1 MDYNLVA
8 QVDDNDAASQ
18 SGDSDIA
25 DHPSVEPASSG
36 HQAHESIASVQQ
48 GRGNLIDSI
57 NPSDINHSS
66 SYELIEDDDYAE
78 NVEQNKP
85 IPAAEAHSARQI
97 STAVDLTS
105 IGAEIAPRSTEPLVR
120 TSSDVSIPLR
130 HPTPDLQSL
139 QGAYVGNIERLEKS
153 AERLSMTSSDLGVE
167 LRKLDLE
174 QKRRSSA
181 SSAHQGPDSPS
192 TREMSIG
199 SLSNSII
206 AVNSAAR
213 SGGYSPGGFLT
224 SPRGSI
230 ISGSRFR
237 STSVTSPLQEI
248 HEPGHEE
255 EMETTAVDTFDD
267 RDVPIL
273 TPRPLPA
280 HARNNEV
287 ELHNPYAADETF
299 QEAAPD
305 RPLTAQSTDTYQQV
319 TNLFLDF
326 DGVHFVPHPKEPG
339 LSRQLSLNRP
349 PLATSAEPLKE
360 PQAGK
365 DMVFYPAPIPKF
377 LNLPQRLSKQSAK
390 VNNEKRRTQ
399 LMGMISA
406 ADKEAKAEEIHD
418 QRASKRLSTL
428 PPQLRASVF
437 FDQPSSN
444 LATLE
449 VQLKDRSAVSTLDS
463 ILDASTHAPV
473 SAFTDHPIVGSA
485 GAKVYGSADKKRA
498 SRLLAGKG
506 GKDGTRTGPGPRESA
521 FFVPGQGLHAY
532 SDTEAAEGDPMH
544 PGGSENKHG
553 SHSPFSSDA
562 ESSGTHDSEEDTTDE
577 EDDDEEDG
585 ISEPERFDN
594 DESMLFGRPT
604 TLLAE
609 LQMRKEE
616 QKQRNR
622 SAAKA
627 FPNGMHSTLLEL
639 DAVAQAQSNKR
650 RQKHVTLAW
659 EAEAAVNP
667 DDADDEDIPLGILYG
682 NKNPAEEERPLG
694 LMERRELEENEPLS
708 KRRARLRG
716 EAIPTAMPNKRASA
730 MTRLQSSAA
739 PESDSEDEGETLAQR
754 LRRLKQEKKDKTKSV
769 ISTEFE
775 TEIMNELG
783 RFLPNKPVAKE
794 PEPTT
799 KAVEKVVTNEEEEEE
814 VVVVEQEE
822 EETLA
827 QRRKRLQAEAA
838 QAQSKNVRASRSM
851 ADILSAYPASKAGFP
866 VSGNAHAR
874 QTSLRPGSVH
884 TQRLSTGFT
893 VPPSMTFHAGLA
905 QTPNHHPSMPDYETQ
920 PAYGN
925 MPYNAAFMPG
935 VAAGMTAYGASMQY
949 PHNAT
954 MMQQNIID
962 PRQADIIDRWRQS
975 IGR

>member
-1 MDYNLVA
+1 MDYHSIA

-18 SGDSDIA
+18 STDSDIA
-25 DHPSVEPASSG
+25 DHPSGEPANLG
-36 HQAHESIASVQQ
+36 HKAHESIASVQQ
-48 GRGNLIDSI
+48 GLGSLIDSI
-57 NPSDINHSS
+57 NNGDKNHSS
-66 SYELIEDDDYAE
+66 SYELIEDDDYE
-78 NVEQNKP
+78 ETIEQSKP
-85 IPAAEAHSARQI
+85 IPATAANSARQT
-97 STAVDLTS
+97 STVADSSST
-105 IGAEIAPRSTEPLVR
+105 GAEIAPRSTSPEPLVR

-153 AERLSMTSSDLGVE
+153 AERLSMTSSDLGAE

-181 SSAHQGPDSPS
+181 SSAYQGPDSPS
-192 TREMSIG
+192 TRQMSIG

-255 EMETTAVDTFDD
+255 EMEATAVDAFDD

-287 ELHNPYAADETF
+287 ELHNPYAPEEPF
-299 QEAAPD
+299 QEVPG
-305 RPLTAQSTDTYQQV
+305 RPLTAQSTDTYQQA

-349 PLATSAEPLKE
+349 PLATSAERHKE

-365 DMVFYPAPIPKF
+365 DMVYYPAPIPKF

-399 LMGMISA
+399 LMDIISA
-406 ADKEAKAEEIHD
+406 TDKEAKIEEINE
-418 QRASKRLSTL
+418 QRVSKRLSTL

-444 LATLE
+444 LASLE
-449 VQLKDRSAVSTLDS
+449 VQLKDHSAVTTLDS

-506 GKDGTRTGPGPRESA
+506 SKDGIKSGPGTRESA
-521 FFVPGQGLHAY
+521 LFVPGQGLHAY
-532 SDTEAAEGDPMH
+532 SATEAAEGDPMH
-544 PGGSENKHG
+544 PGGSEHEHR
-553 SHSPFSSDA
+553 SHSQSSSDA
-562 ESSGTHDSEEDTTDE
+562 ESSDPHDSEEHTSDE
-577 EDDDEEDG
+577 EDDEEEDST
-585 ISEPERFDN
+585 SEPERFDN

-627 FPNGMHSTLLEL
+627 FPNGMHSTLLQL

-659 EAEAAVNP
+659 EAEAVGDP

-716 EAIPTAMPNKRASA
+716 EAIPTTMPNKRAST
-730 MTRLQSSAA
+730 MTQLQSFPAA
-739 PESDSEDEGETLAQR
+739 QSDSEDEGETLAQR
-754 LRRLKQEKKDKTKSV
+754 LHRLKQEKRDKTKSV

-775 TEIMNELG
+775 TEIMSELG
-783 RFLPNKPVAKE
+783 KLLPEEPKAKE

-799 KAVEKVVTNEEEEEE
+799 KTVEKVVANEEE
-814 VVVVEQEE
+814 EE

-827 QRRKRLQAEAA
+827 QRRKRLQVEAA

-851 ADILSAYPASKAGFP
+851 ADILSAYPASNAGLP
-866 VSGNAHAR
+866 ISSNAHAR
-874 QTSLRPGSVH
+874 QTSLRPTSVH

-893 VPPSMTFHAGLA
+893 VPPSMAFHTGLA
-905 QTPNHHPSMPDYETQ
+905 QTPSQHPSMLGYEPQ

-935 VAAGMTAYGASMQY
+935 VAAGMNAYGAGVQY
-949 PHNAT
+949 PHNAA

-962 PRQADIIDRWRQS
+962 PRQADVIDRWRQS
-975 IGR
+975 VAR

>member
-1 MDYNLVA
+1 MDYNPVA

-18 SGDSDIA
+18 SSDSDIA
-25 DHPSVEPASSG
+25 DHTSVEPADSG
-36 HQAHESIASVQQ
+36 HKAHESIASVQQ
-48 GRGNLIDSI
+48 GLGNLIGSI
-57 NPSDINHSS
+57 NTSDKNHSS
-66 SYELIEDDDYAE
+66 SYELIEDDDYEEAI
-78 NVEQNKP
+78 EQNKP
-85 IPAAEAHSARQI
+85 TLANHQT
-97 STAVDLTS
+97 STVADS
-105 IGAEIAPRSTEPLVR
+105 SSPGAEIAPRSTSPEPLVR

-139 QGAYVGNIERLEKS
+139 QGAYVGNIERLERS
-153 AERLSMTSSDLGVE
+153 AERLSMTSSDIGVE

-181 SSAHQGPDSPS
+181 SSAYQGPDSPP
-192 TREMSIG
+192 TRQMSIG

-248 HEPGHEE
+248 HEPGHDE
-255 EMETTAVDTFDD
+255 EMGFTAVDTLGD

-287 ELHNPYAADETF
+287 ELHNPYAADEMF
-299 QEAAPD
+299 PEVPD
-305 RPLTAQSTDTYQQV
+305 RPLTAQSTDTYQQA

-339 LSRQLSLNRP
+339 LSNQLSLNKP
-349 PLATSAEPLKE
+349 PLATSAERHKE

-365 DMVFYPAPIPKF
+365 DMVYYPAPIPKF

-390 VNNEKRRTQ
+390 TNNEKRRTQ
-399 LMGMISA
+399 LMDIISA
-406 ADKEAKAEEIHD
+406 TDKEGKVDEINQ
-418 QRASKRLSTL
+418 QRVSKRLSTL

-444 LATLE
+444 LASLE
-449 VQLKDRSAVSTLDS
+449 VQLKDNSAVSTLDS

-485 GAKVYGSADKKRA
+485 GAKVYGSANKKRA
-498 SRLLAGKG
+498 SRQLAGKG
-506 GKDGTRTGPGPRESA
+506 SKDGIRSGPGPRESA
-521 FFVPGQGLHAY
+521 LFVPGQGLHTY
-532 SDTEAAEGDPMH
+532 SDTQAAEGDPMH
-544 PGGSENKHG
+544 PGGSEEEHR
-553 SHSPFSSDA
+553 SHSQSSSDG
-562 ESSGTHDSEEDTTDE
+562 ESSDGHDSEEHTS
-577 EDDDEEDG
+577 DDEEEDSN
-585 ISEPERFDN
+585 SEPERFDN

-627 FPNGMHSTLLEL
+627 FPNGLHSTLLQL

-659 EAEAAVNP
+659 EAEAVGDP
-667 DDADDEDIPLGILYG
+667 EDADDEDIPLGILYG

-716 EAIPTAMPNKRASA
+716 DALPITTPNKRAST
-730 MTRLQSSAA
+730 MTQLQSNPAA
-739 PESDSEDEGETLAQR
+739 QPDSEDEGETLAQR
-754 LRRLKQEKKDKTKSV
+754 LRRLKQEKRDKTKSV

-775 TEIMNELG
+775 TEIMTELG
-783 RFLPNKPVAKE
+783 KLLPQEPVAKE

-799 KAVEKVVTNEEEEEE
+799 KPVEKVLANAE
-814 VVVVEQEE
+814 EE

-838 QAQSKNVRASRSM
+838 QAQPKNVRASRSM
-851 ADILSAYPASKAGFP
+851 ADILSAYPASNAGFP
-866 VSGNAHAR
+866 VSNSTHAR
-874 QTSLRPGSVH
+874 QTSLRPTSVH

-905 QTPNHHPSMPDYETQ
+905 QTPSHHPSMLGYETQ
-920 PAYGN
+920 PGYGN
-925 MPYNAAFMPG
+925 MPYNAVFTPG
-935 VAAGMTAYGASMQY
+935 VATGMNAYGAGMQY
-949 PHNAT
+949 PHNAA
-954 MMQQNIID
+954 MIQQNIID
-962 PRQADIIDRWRQS
+962 PRQADVIDRWRQS
-975 IGR
+975 VAR

>member
-1 MDYNLVA
+1 MDYNPVA

-18 SGDSDIA
+18 SSDADIA
-25 DHPSVEPASSG
+25 DHPSVEPANSG
-36 HQAHESIASVQQ
+36 QKAHESIASVQQ
-48 GRGNLIDSI
+48 GLGNLIDSI
-57 NPSDINHSS
+57 NKSDKNHSS
-66 SYELIEDDDYAE
+66 SYELIEDDDYE
-78 NVEQNKP
+78 ETIEQNKP
-85 IPAAEAHSARQI
+85 IPAIGANSAHPT
-97 STAVDLTS
+97 STVADLSST
-105 IGAEIAPRSTEPLVR
+105 GAEIAPRSTSPEPLVR

-153 AERLSMTSSDLGVE
+153 AERLSMTSSDIGVE
-167 LRKLDLE
+167 LRKLDLD

-181 SSAHQGPDSPS
+181 SSAYQGPDSPS
-192 TREMSIG
+192 TRQMSIG

-255 EMETTAVDTFDD
+255 EMEAIAVDTFDD

-287 ELHNPYAADETF
+287 ELHNPYAPEETF
-299 QEAAPD
+299 QGVPD
-305 RPLTAQSTDTYQQV
+305 RPLTAQSTDTYQQA

-349 PLATSAEPLKE
+349 PLATSAERHKE

-365 DMVFYPAPIPKF
+365 DMVYYPAPIPKF

-399 LMGMISA
+399 LMDIISA
-406 ADKEAKAEEIHD
+406 TDKEAKIEQMNE
-418 QRASKRLSTL
+418 QRVSKRLSTL

-444 LATLE
+444 LASLE
-449 VQLKDRSAVSTLDS
+449 VQMKDHSAVTTLDS

-506 GKDGTRTGPGPRESA
+506 SKDGIRTAPGPRESA
-521 FFVPGQGLHAY
+521 LFVPGQGLHAY

-544 PGGSENKHG
+544 PGGSEHG
-553 SHSPFSSDA
+553 HRSHSQTSSDA
-562 ESSGTHDSEEDTTDE
+562 ESSDGHDSEEHTSDE
-577 EDDDEEDG
+577 DDEEDEDST
-585 ISEPERFDN
+585 SEPERFDN

-627 FPNGMHSTLLEL
+627 FPNGLHSTLLEL

-659 EAEAAVNP
+659 EAEAAENP

-682 NKNPAEEERPLG
+682 NKNLAEEERPLG

-716 EAIPTAMPNKRASA
+716 EAIPATMPNKRAST
-730 MTRLQSSAA
+730 MTQLQSFPVAQ
-739 PESDSEDEGETLAQR
+739 SDSEGEGETLAQR
-754 LRRLKQEKKDKTKSV
+754 LRRLKQEKRDKTKSV

-775 TEIMNELG
+775 TEIMSELG
-783 RFLPNKPVAKE
+783 KLLPEEPKAKE
-794 PEPTT
+794 PEPAT
-799 KAVEKVVTNEEEEEE
+799 KAATKAAEKDGTTEEE
-814 VVVVEQEE
+814 EE

-851 ADILSAYPASKAGFP
+851 ADILSAYPASNAGFP
-866 VSGNAHAR
+866 ISGNAHAR
-874 QTSLRPGSVH
+874 QASLRPGSVH
-884 TQRLSTGFT
+884 TQRLSTGLT
-893 VPPSMTFHAGLA
+893 VPPSMTFHTGLA
-905 QTPNHHPSMPDYETQ
+905 QTPSHHPSMLGYETQ
-920 PAYGN
+920 PTYGN

-935 VAAGMTAYGASMQY
+935 VATGMNAYGAGMQY
-949 PHNAT
+949 SHNAT

-962 PRQADIIDRWRQS
+962 PRQADVIDRWRQS
-975 IGR
+975 VAR

>member
-1 MDYNLVA
+1 MEYNVVA

-18 SGDSDIA
+18 SSDSDIA
-25 DHPSVEPASSG
+25 DHPSVEPSNLG
-36 HQAHESIASVQQ
+36 QKAHESITSVQQ
-48 GRGNLIDSI
+48 GLGDLIDSI
-57 NPSDINHSS
+57 NHSDKNHSS
-66 SYELIEDDDYAE
+66 SYELIEDDDYE
-78 NVEQNKP
+78 ETIEQNKP
-85 IPAAEAHSARQI
+85 ISATGANSARQT
-97 STAVDLTS
+97 STVADSSSTS
-105 IGAEIAPRSTEPLVR
+105 AEIAPRSTSPEPLVR

-139 QGAYVGNIERLEKS
+139 QGAYVGNIVRLEKS
-153 AERLSMTSSDLGVE
+153 AERLSMTSSDIGVE

-181 SSAHQGPDSPS
+181 SSAYQGPDSPS
-192 TREMSIG
+192 TRQMSIG

-248 HEPGHEE
+248 QEPRHEE
-255 EMETTAVDTFDD
+255 EMESNAVDTFDD

-287 ELHNPYAADETF
+287 ELHNPYAAEETF
-299 QEAAPD
+299 QEVPD
-305 RPLTAQSTDTYQQV
+305 RPLTAQSTDTYQQA

-339 LSRQLSLNRP
+339 LTRQLSLNRL
-349 PLATSAEPLKE
+349 PLATSAERHKE

-365 DMVFYPAPIPKF
+365 DMVYYPAPIPKF

-390 VNNEKRRTQ
+390 SNNEKRRTQ
-399 LMGMISA
+399 LMDIISA
-406 ADKEAKAEEIHD
+406 TDKEAKVEEIHE
-418 QRASKRLSTL
+418 QRVSKRLSTL

-437 FDQPSSN
+437 FDQPSSK
-444 LATLE
+444 LASLE
-449 VQLKDRSAVSTLDS
+449 VQLKDHSAVTTLDS

-485 GAKVYGSADKKRA
+485 GAKVYGSADKKRQ

-506 GKDGTRTGPGPRESA
+506 NKDGIRTGPGPRESA
-521 FFVPGQGLHAY
+521 LFVPGEGLHAY
-532 SDTEAAEGDPMH
+532 SDTEAAERDPMH
-544 PGGSENKHG
+544 PGDFEGDGHR
-553 SHSPFSSDA
+553 SHSRSSSEA
-562 ESSGTHDSEEDTTDE
+562 ESSDGHDSEEHTTDE
-577 EDDDEEDG
+577 EDDST
-585 ISEPERFDN
+585 SEPERFDN

-627 FPNGMHSTLLEL
+627 FPHGMHSTLLEL

-659 EAEAAVNP
+659 EAEAAENP

-716 EAIPTAMPNKRASA
+716 EAIPTTIPNKRAST
-730 MTRLQSSAA
+730 MTQLQSFATA
-739 PESDSEDEGETLAQR
+739 ESDSDNEGETLAQR
-754 LRRLKQEKKDKTKSV
+754 LRRLKQEKRDKMKSV

-775 TEIMNELG
+775 TEIMTELG
-783 RFLPNKPVAKE
+783 KLLPDEPVAKE
-794 PEPTT
+794 SEPSP
-799 KAVEKVVTNEEEEEE
+799 KAVEKAVANDGE
-814 VVVVEQEE
+814 EE
-822 EETLA
+822 EETLG

-851 ADILSAYPASKAGFP
+851 ADIVSAYPASNARFP
-866 VSGNAHAR
+866 IPGNAHAR

-893 VPPSMTFHAGLA
+893 VPPSMTFQTGLA
-905 QTPNHHPSMPDYETQ
+905 QTPSHHPSILGYEAQ

-935 VAAGMTAYGASMQY
+935 VAAGVNAYGASMQY
-949 PHNAT
+949 PHNTA
-954 MMQQNIID
+954 MMQQNIVD
-962 PRQADIIDRWRQS
+962 PRQADVIDRWRQS
-975 IGR
+975 VAR

>member
-1 MDYNLVA
+1 MDYNPVA
-8 QVDDNDAASQ
+8 QVDDNDVASQ
-18 SGDSDIA
+18 SSDSDIA
-25 DHPSVEPASSG
+25 DHPSVKAANSG
-36 HQAHESIASVQQ
+36 HKAHESIASVQQ
-48 GRGNLIDSI
+48 GMENLIDSI
-57 NPSDINHSS
+57 NTGDRNHSS
-66 SYELIEDDDYAE
+66 SYELIEDDDYE
-78 NVEQNKP
+78 ETTEQNKP
-85 IPAAEAHSARQI
+85 IPVAGTNSAHQT
-97 STAVDLTS
+97 STVADLST
-105 IGAEIAPRSTEPLVR
+105 GAEIAPRSTSPEPLVR

-153 AERLSMTSSDLGVE
+153 AERLSLTSSDIGVE

-181 SSAHQGPDSPS
+181 SSAYQGPDSPS
-192 TREMSIG
+192 TRQMSIG

-255 EMETTAVDTFDD
+255 EMEASAVDNFDD
-267 RDVPIL
+267 KDIPIL

-287 ELHNPYAADETF
+287 ELHNPYAPEEPF
-299 QEAAPD
+299 QDVPD
-305 RPLTAQSTDTYQQV
+305 RPLTAQSTDTYQQA

-349 PLATSAEPLKE
+349 PLATSAERHKE

-365 DMVFYPAPIPKF
+365 DMVYYPAPIPKF

-399 LMGMISA
+399 LMDIISA
-406 ADKEAKAEEIHD
+406 TDKEAKVEEMNA
-418 QRASKRLSTL
+418 QRVSKRLSTL

-444 LATLE
+444 LASLE
-449 VQLKDRSAVSTLDS
+449 VQLKDHSAVTTLDS

-506 GKDGTRTGPGPRESA
+506 SKDRIKSSPGPRESA
-521 FFVPGQGLHAY
+521 LFVPGQGLHAY
-532 SDTEAAEGDPMH
+532 SDTDAAEGDPMH
-544 PGGSENKHG
+544 PGGSEHEHR
-553 SHSPFSSDA
+553 SHSQSSSDA
-562 ESSGTHDSEEDTTDE
+562 ESSDEHGSEEHTSDE
-577 EDDDEEDG
+577 NDDEEEDST
-585 ISEPERFDN
+585 SEPERFDN

-627 FPNGMHSTLLEL
+627 FPNGLHSTLLQL

-659 EAEAAVNP
+659 EAEAVGDP

-682 NKNPAEEERPLG
+682 NKNPAEEDRPLG

-716 EAIPTAMPNKRASA
+716 EVIPATMPNKRAST
-730 MTRLQSSAA
+730 MTQLQSFPAA
-739 PESDSEDEGETLAQR
+739 QSDSEDEGETLAQR
-754 LRRLKQEKKDKTKSV
+754 ISRLKQEKKDKTKSV

-775 TEIMNELG
+775 TEIMSELG
-783 RFLPNKPVAKE
+783 KLLPAEPVKEPE

-799 KAVEKVVTNEEEEEE
+799 KAAEKVVAGEE
-814 VVVVEQEE
+814 EE

-851 ADILSAYPASKAGFP
+851 ADILSAYPASNAGFP

-874 QTSLRPGSVH
+874 QTSLRPASVH

-893 VPPSMTFHAGLA
+893 VPPSMTFHTGLA
-905 QTPNHHPSMPDYETQ
+905 QTPSHHPSMLGYETQ

-925 MPYNAAFMPG
+925 MPYNAAFMSG
-935 VAAGMTAYGASMQY
+935 AAAGMNAYGGGMQH
-949 PHNAT
+949 PHNAA
-954 MMQQNIID
+954 MMQQNIVD
-962 PRQADIIDRWRQS
+962 SRQADVIDRWRQS
-975 IGR
+975 VAR